1 MAETR
6 KKGGGRRSAVGGLSA
21 DEIRA
26 IIQQELKLALCRTI
40 TIERGPRQQGDP
52 EKVVKEEQ
60 WNVLDF
66 MAAYLPKIEA
76 ALRGMQE
83 DVDHAK
89 NSVDEQAAR
98 IGAIGQVLLTMET
111 SAKRLAAFS
120 DYVRR
125 LEGGTDKIPLSVNKE
140 SEN

>member
-1 MAETR
+1 M
-6 KKGGGRRSAVGGLSA
+6 LSKR
-21 DEIRA
+21 DKEEIRN
-26 IIQQELKLALCRTI
+26 IIQGELKEALCRTI

-66 MAAYLPKIEA
+66 LATYLPRIEA

-89 NSVDEQAAR
+89 NGVAVQGEKIA
-98 IGAIGQVLLTMET
+98 AIGQILLSMET
-111 SAKRLAAFS
+111 AAKRQASILDQVRQLNES
-120 DYVRR
+120 DTPRR
-125 LEGGTDKIPLSVNKE
+125 HDHQLERADRGWSTP
-140 SEN
+140 

>member
-1 MAETR
+1 MRDKDKA
-6 KKGGGRRSAVGGLSA
+6 
-21 DEIRA
+21 EIRE
-26 IIQQELKLALCRTI
+26 IIREELKAALCRTI

-52 EKVVKEEQ
+52 EKVTKEEQ

-66 MAAYLPKIEA
+66 LAAYLPKIEA

-89 NSVDEQAAR
+89 NSVAEQSVR

-120 DYVRR
+120 DYVKT
-125 LEGGTDKIPLSVNKE
+125 LELGGTDKPRLSVGNQ